1 MTIDV
6 SDFTIEELLDLQVK
20 VIEALKH
27 KYSHNLGRLSI
38 ETNRLSIGTRMIA
51 KEGSCAIP
59 IGWDC
64 EVIDT
69 DYGDEYYPVLL
80 EYSNP
85 KNGEYRHQWVTPE
98 DLSRMVPL

>member
-6 SDFTIEELLDLQVK
+6 SHFTIEELLDLQVE
-20 VIEALKH
+20 VVEALRYR
-27 KYSHNLGRLSI
+27 YSLIGAS
-38 ETNRLSIGTRMIA
+38 TASQGRLSIGTKMIS
-51 KEGSCAIP
+51 KGSSCPIP
-59 IGWDC
+59 MGWDC

-69 DYGDEYYPVLL
+69 DYRDEYYPVLL

-98 DLSRMVPL
+98 ELSKMEIL

>member
-27 KYSHNLGRLSI
+27 KCGQVEGEARLS
-38 ETNRLSIGTRMIA
+38 RLSIGTRLVA
-51 KEGSCAIP
+51 KGGSCAIP
-59 IGWDC
+59 VGWDC
-64 EVIDT
+64 EVIDI
-69 DYGDEYYPVLL
+69 DDGDEYWPVLL

-85 KNGEYRHQWVTPE
+85 KNGEYRHQWVSPE